1 MCIVQTLAVTLAMTA
16 KWAMT
21 LLHESTMQRT
31 AAVLVNV
38 VLLATPAM
46 LPAQQLGGERVA
58 YVTASGDG
66 IDSFEKHARSISIVA
81 PQSFQVDAE
90 GHLTGEVPA
99 SILTIARTNHVRVMP
114 LVVNPGW
121 NLELFH
127 KLVNDSTA
135 RARMIASMLSLGK
148 EQGFWGWQFD
158 FEQIHVSDRDSLSRF
173 YREAANALHANGMK
187 ISIAVYPDPGDL
199 QNASAYQTWLWE
211 YLVGA
216 YDLKALADAGDF
228 ITLMTYL
235 QHTPRTPPGPVGG
248 LPYMERVV
256 RTAIAHGVAPRKL
269 SLGIAFFSMHWRTEW
284 NAERKGY
291 SWGRGLGWDSVRAL
305 VQKEGAPVRWD
316 VVQGASEARWEEHGV
331 FEYAWIEDSAALAPK
346 LELQKRY
353 GLRGISVWRLGQE
366 DPRVWTQLTRE

>member
-1 MCIVQTLAVTLAMTA
+1 
-16 KWAMT
+16 MT
-21 LLHESTMQRT
+21 LRRALTMQRT
-31 AAVLVNV
+31 AAALVTTI
-38 VLLATPAM
+38 LLATPARM
-46 LPAQQLGGERVA
+46 PAQQPGGERVA
-58 YVTASGDG
+58 YVTASRDG

-81 PQSFQVDAE
+81 PQSFRVDAE

-99 SILTIARTNHVRVMP
+99 SILTIARTNHLRVMP

-127 KLVNDSTA
+127 KLVNDSSA
-135 RARMIASMLSLGK
+135 RARMIASMVSLGK
-148 EQGFWGWQFD
+148 AQGFWGWQFD
-158 FEQIHVSDRDSLSRF
+158 FEQIHVSDRDSLSRL

-256 RTAIAHGVAPRKL
+256 RTAIAHSVAPRKL

-316 VVQGASEARWEEHGV
+316 AVQGASEARWEEHGV